1 MLKTTPGT
9 KVESAPDFDRRWYR
23 AQTLLQFL
31 LAATVLAGLAGIF
44 GGGWLSSTTIRVGTL
59 DVTYDRLARR
69 TVPIR
74 IIVRTTQTSDGPL
87 RLTIGRDL
95 IEKSALVRTI
105 PTAVATADSVAGT
118 EYTFAGTSGGPTEIR
133 FSVQPDS
140 FGLFRWSLKAAG
152 IGEASLFQLIY
163 P

>member
-9 KVESAPDFDRRWYR
+9 KVESAPNFDRHWYR

-44 GGGWLSSTTIRVGTL
+44 GGGWLSSTTIHVGTL
-59 DVTYDRLARR
+59 EVTYDRLARR

-74 IIVRTTQTSDGPL
+74 ITVRTTKTSDGPL

-95 IEKSALVRTI
+95 IEKSSLVRTI
-105 PTAVATADSVAGT
+105 PTAVATTDSVAGT
-118 EYTFAGTSGGPTEIR
+118 EFTFAGTSGGPAEVVL
-133 FSVQPDS
+133 SVQPDS
-140 FGLFRWSLKAAG
+140 FGLFRWSFKGAG
-152 IGEASLFQLIY
+152 IGEASLFQIIY